1 MTMTSA
7 LLTITVTGALGLGA
21 AQTQLMERPV
31 TTPDGRFGT
40 RCYNSGIENQGEVCK
55 VSFARLISSPEVY
68 HGRRIT
74 VVGFLFD
81 AGEGPELY
89 PSSESLR
96 SGLTI
101 ESIELANV
109 PPQSGYRSEDY
120 RKGRRRT
127 AVTGVFDAH
136 FVGLSLRRLGMLH
149 DVSRIYDATMPL
161 GDLDD

>member
-1 MTMTSA
+1 MTIITA
-7 LLTITVTGALGLGA
+7 LLSITVTGALGLGA
-21 AQTQLMERPV
+21 AQPHLMERPV

-109 PPQSGYRSEDY
+109 APTSGYRSEDY
-120 RKGRRRT
+120 RRGRPRT
-127 AVTGVFDAH
+127 GVTGVFDAH
-136 FVGLSLRRLGMLH
+136 FLGLSLRRLGMLH
-149 DVSRIYDATMPL
+149 DVSRIYDSTMPL
-161 GDLDD
+161 GEIND